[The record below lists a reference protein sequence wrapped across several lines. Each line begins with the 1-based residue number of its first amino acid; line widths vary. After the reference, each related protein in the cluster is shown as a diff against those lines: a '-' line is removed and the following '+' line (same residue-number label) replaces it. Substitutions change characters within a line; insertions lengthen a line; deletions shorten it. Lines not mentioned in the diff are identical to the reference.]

1 MNASLTELAQSF
13 WPSLLAGMLV
23 AGVCALLGVFV
34 ILKRVVFIGITL
46 SEMAACGITA
56 ALILHIPP
64 LLGAFALTL
73 AAVLALA
80 FPYESRRVPRDAV
93 LGVLFVA
100 ASSLS
105 VLLVSGSGIGLKE
118 VHALLYGDLILTS
131 PADLRSMTAILLP
144 SAVFL
149 VVFIRPIL
157 YAFLDREAA
166 TVLGVRP
173 ARWELAFF
181 LVLGIGVAAA
191 SKVAGAL
198 LVFCYLIAPPAI
210 GLLLAKRLWLVMTLA
225 CLAAVLATL
234 AGLGVSF
241 TRDLPTNQ
249 TICIVTCGLLGGLS
263 LLLPLLRGIGRR
275 LMKAWHGG

>member
-1 MNASLTELAQSF
+1 MNASVFELAQSF
-13 WPSLLAGMLV
+13 WPAVLSGVLV
-23 AGVCALLGVFV
+23 ATACSLLGVFV

-46 SEMAACGITA
+46 SELAACGITV
-56 ALILHIPP
+56 ALMLHVPP

-73 AAVLALA
+73 AGVLALA
-80 FPYESRRVPRDAV
+80 FPYENRRVPRDAV

-118 VHALLYGDLILTS
+118 VHALLYGDLILTT
-131 PADLRSMTAILLP
+131 PADLHGMALMLLP
-144 SAVFL
+144 AGAFL
-149 VVFIRPIL
+149 LVFIRPIL
-157 YAFLDREAA
+157 YAFLDREAS

-181 LVLGIGVAAA
+181 LVLGIVVAAA

-225 CLAAVLATL
+225 GLSAVLATL

-241 TRDLPTNQ
+241 ARDLPTNQ
-249 TICIVTCGLLGGLS
+249 TICIVTCGVLGGLS
-263 LLLPLLRGIGRR
+263 LFLPLSRRIGRR
-275 LMKAWHGG
+275 LLKARHGE